1 MKPQTFAQ
9 KLENWRILIY
19 NSSNPE
25 IAPYL
30 IGIGIDEAYLEVG
43 KNLFTELVDLS
54 TNQKK
59 EYQEQSLAYDLYF
72 ENKENCE
79 KTYKRN
85 LNIVKVLS
93 RSDKDLQSRLL
104 LADSLVH
111 RRATDWIIS
120 SISFYDRLAV
130 ETDFM
135 EKLKITKITSE
146 QIAADQLAI
155 QELKELRNKAIAEK
169 GEAQKSTR
177 LRNDKM
183 EELEDYCYELKKLAK
198 IALEDQT
205 QYLEILGIL
214 VRS

>member
-1 MKPQTFAQ
+1 MKPKTFSQ
-9 KLENWRILIY
+9 KLEDCRILIF
-19 NSSNPE
+19 NSNNPE

-30 IGIGIDEAYLEVG
+30 NGIGIDEAYLEAG
-43 KNLFTELVDLS
+43 KNLYQEVLDVS
-54 TNQKK
+54 ASQKK
-59 EYQEQSLAYDLYF
+59 EYQEQSLAYDVYF

-85 LNIVKVLS
+85 VNIVKVMA
-93 RSDKDLQSRLL
+93 RNDKDLQSRLL

-120 SISFYDRLAV
+120 TIGFYDRLAV

-135 EKLKITKITSE
+135 EKLKITNITPE
-146 QIAADQLAI
+146 QIAADQQAI
-155 QELKELRNKAIAEK
+155 QELNLLRNKAVSEK
-169 GEAQKSTR
+169 GEAQESTR
-177 LRNDKM
+177 LRNEKM
-183 EELEDYCYELKKLAK
+183 EALEDYCYELKNLAR
-198 IALEDQT
+198 IALDGQT